1 MPNTITYLDELSGSS
16 WERTLY
22 ASSPGMVSDPRFWRH
37 TQGRS

>member
-22 ASSPGMVSDPRFWRH
+22 ASSPGMVSDPRSWGQ